1 MLDSPNIL
9 IIFFLKDKTMAKK
22 AEVKDVENTAVEVQ
36 ATETKPKE
44 PDFNTVKLSEIS
56 VVELVSYKKIAD
68 LMFEYY
74 DNEAKSFLGDYD
86 EATKA
91 RYTESYERQ
100 NYFRMIREA
109 VRAEM
114 EERLLKLDQAV
125 LIWKEFFAK
134 D

>member
-9 IIFFLKDKTMAKK
+9 IIFLKNKTMAKK
-22 AEVKDVENTAVEVQ
+22 AEVENVENTAVEVQ
-36 ATETKPKE
+36 ATKAKPKE
-44 PDFNTVKLSEIS
+44 PDFSTVKLSEIS
-56 VVELVSYKKIAD
+56 VGELVSYKKIAD

-91 RYTESYERQ
+91 RYAESYERQ

-109 VRAEM
+109 VRTEM

-125 LIWKEFFAK
+125 LIWEEYFAK
-134 D
+134 N

>member
-9 IIFFLKDKTMAKK
+9 IIFLKNKTMAKK
-22 AEVKDVENTAVEVQ
+22 AEVENVENTAVEVQ
-36 ATETKPKE
+36 VPKAKPKE
-44 PDFNTVKLSEIS
+44 PDFSTVKLSEIS
-56 VVELVSYKKIAD
+56 VGELVSYKKIAD

-91 RYTESYERQ
+91 RYAESYERQ

-125 LIWKEFFAK
+125 LIWEEFFAK
-134 D
+134 N

>member
-1 MLDSPNIL
+1 
-9 IIFFLKDKTMAKK
+9 MAKK

-56 VVELVSYKKIAD
+56 VGELVSYKKMAD

-86 EATKA
+86 EATKV

>member
-1 MLDSPNIL
+1 
-9 IIFFLKDKTMAKK
+9 MAKK

-86 EATKA
+86 DATKA

-125 LIWKEFFAK
+125 FIWKEFFAK

>member
-9 IIFFLKDKTMAKK
+9 IIFLKNKTMAKK
-22 AEVKDVENTAVEVQ
+22 AEVENVENTAVEVQ
-36 ATETKPKE
+36 APKTKSKE
-44 PDFNTVKLSEIS
+44 PDFSTVKLSEIS
-56 VVELVSYKKIAD
+56 VGELVSYKKIAD

-86 EATKA
+86 EATKV
-91 RYTESYERQ
+91 RYAESYERQ

-125 LIWKEFFAK
+125 LIWEEFFAK
-134 D
+134 N

>member
-9 IIFFLKDKTMAKK
+9 IIFLKNRTMAKK
-22 AEVKDVENTAVEVQ
+22 AEVENVENTAVEVQ
-36 ATETKPKE
+36 VPKAKPKE
-44 PDFNTVKLSEIS
+44 PDFSTVKLSEIS
-56 VVELVSYKKIAD
+56 VGELVSYKKIAD

-91 RYTESYERQ
+91 RYAESYERQ

-125 LIWKEFFAK
+125 LIWEEFFAK
-134 D
+134 N

>member
-1 MLDSPNIL
+1 
-9 IIFFLKDKTMAKK
+9 MAKK
-22 AEVKDVENTAVEVQ
+22 AEVENVENTAVEVQ
-36 ATETKPKE
+36 APKTKSKE
-44 PDFNTVKLSEIS
+44 PDFSTVKLSEIS
-56 VVELVSYKKIAD
+56 VGELVSYKKIAD

-91 RYTESYERQ
+91 RYAESYERQ

-125 LIWKEFFAK
+125 LIWEEFFAK
-134 D
+134 N